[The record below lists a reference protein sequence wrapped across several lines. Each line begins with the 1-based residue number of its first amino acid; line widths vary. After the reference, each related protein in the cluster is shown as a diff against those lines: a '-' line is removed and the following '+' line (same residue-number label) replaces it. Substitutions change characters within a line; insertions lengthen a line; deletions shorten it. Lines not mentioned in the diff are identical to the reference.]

1 MKQHLGC
8 FHFPMEGKNKI
19 QHKTEPSAVPG
30 KEVGAGDPPKGLEDV
45 VITPEAGESK
55 PRAALGR

>member
-19 QHKTEPSAVPG
+19 KHKAEPSTVPG
-30 KEVGAGDPPKGLEDV
+30 KEVGAGLEHA